1 MTRVLSFA
9 GLFALGAV
17 VLAGCRGPAAQD
29 PGDAPAQPIA
39 FYHNVHA
46 GDNQIQCMYCHYNAE
61 RSPSAGVPSVQT
73 CVGCHVPGS
82 ALGAPEQATLVFPT
96 ADRDSAWN
104 AEAQKLV
111 GYWQRQEAIPWV
123 RVHNLP
129 EHVRFP
135 HSSHVRVGLECQTCH
150 GPVEEMEEVYRFSS
164 LQMGWC
170 VDCHRGEL
178 PISETEEASIQAR
191 SRFVRNVAAQAS
203 AGVAVGGQQLT
214 YPNQRASTD
223 CVVCHY

>member
-1 MTRVLSFA
+1 MTRVLSIP
-9 GLFALGAV
+9 GLLVLCAV
-17 VLAGCRGPAAQD
+17 VMTGCRGPGAQD
-29 PGDAPAQPIA
+29 ASEAAEQPIA

-46 GDNQIQCMYCHYNAE
+46 GQNQIECMYCHYNAE
-61 RSPSAGVPSVQT
+61 RSPVAGVPSVQT
-73 CVGCHVPGS
+73 CVGCHAPGS
-82 ALGAPEQATLVFPT
+82 AYAAPEQATLVFPT
-96 ADRDSAWN
+96 ADRDSMWN
-104 AEAQKLV
+104 AEAQKLI

-135 HSSHVRVGLECQTCH
+135 HDSHIRVGLQCQTCH
-150 GPVEEMEEVYRFSS
+150 GPVEEMEEVYQFSS

-178 PISETEEASIQAR
+178 PISEAEEATIRDR
-191 SRFVRNVAAQAS
+191 SSFVRSVAAQAQ
-203 AGVAVGGQQLT
+203 AGIDVAGQRLT

-223 CVVCHY
+223 CFVCHY